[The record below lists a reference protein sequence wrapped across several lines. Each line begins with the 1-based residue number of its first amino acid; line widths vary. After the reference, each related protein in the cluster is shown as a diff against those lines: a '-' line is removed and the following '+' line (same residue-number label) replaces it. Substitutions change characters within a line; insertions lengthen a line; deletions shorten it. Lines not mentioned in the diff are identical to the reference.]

1 MIDSI
6 KLLDVTEQNA
16 EEIAEH
22 WAKDVQKNKRTTYY
36 QNIKKEELINYA
48 VDFYRNLRKL
58 LTSDNRVEITQEYFK
73 KYAEKCQEIG
83 LPLQEA
89 IYGLIL
95 MRRHMWLYADF
106 QAIFI
111 DALEHNQA
119 IDSIMRIMLM
129 MDYAVYEITQY
140 YLDNMPKDSNKK
152 SQADANS

>member
-1 MIDSI
+1 MVDSI
-6 KLLDVTEQNA
+6 KLLDITEQNA

-22 WAKDVQKNKRTTYY
+22 WAKEVHKNKRTTHYR
-36 QNIKKEELINYA
+36 NIKKEKLVVYA

-58 LTSDNRVEITQEYFK
+58 LVPEDRLEYTREYFQ
-73 KYAEKCQEIG
+73 KYAKKCHEIG

-89 IYGLIL
+89 IYGLVL

-119 IDSIMRIMLM
+119 IDSVMRIMLM

-140 YLDNMPKDSNKK
+140 YLEIAKH
-152 SQADANS
+152 

>member
-1 MIDSI
+1 MVDSI

-16 EEIAEH
+16 EEIAAH
-22 WAKDVQKNKRTTYY
+22 WAVDVLKNKRTTHY
-36 QNIKKEELINYA
+36 QNINKEKLIVYA
-48 VDFYRNLRKL
+48 VDFYRNLRNL
-58 LTSDNRVEITQEYFK
+58 LVTENRFEITREYFQ
-73 KYAEKCQEIG
+73 KYAKKCHKIG
-83 LPLQEA
+83 LPLHES

-111 DALEHNQA
+111 NALEHNQA

-140 YLDNMPKDSNKK
+140 YLES
-152 SQADANS
+152 AA

>member
-1 MIDSI
+1 MVDSI
-6 KLLDVTEQNA
+6 KLLDVTEDNA
-16 EEIAEH
+16 EEIAEY
-22 WAKDVQKNKRTTYY
+22 WARDVQKNKRTTHY
-36 QNIKKEELINYA
+36 QNLPKDKLIAQA
-48 VDFYRNLRKL
+48 VDFYRNLKKL
-58 LTSDNRVEITQEYFK
+58 LVPEHRFEVTQEYFGEYAK
-73 KYAEKCQEIG
+73 KCHEMG

-89 IYGLIL
+89 IYGLVL

-140 YLDNMPKDSNKK
+140 YLDNIKN
-152 SQADANS
+152 

>member
-1 MIDSI
+1 MVDSI
-6 KLLDVTEQNA
+6 KLLDVAEQNA

-22 WAKDVQKNKRTTYY
+22 WAKEVQTNKRTTHYR
-36 QNIKKEELINYA
+36 NISKDKLIVYA
-48 VDFYRNLRKL
+48 MDFYRNLRKL
-58 LTSDNRVEITQEYFK
+58 LVPEDRLEFTREYFR
-73 KYAEKCQEIG
+73 KYAKKCHAMGI
-83 LPLQEA
+83 PLQES

-111 DALEHNQA
+111 NALEHNQA

-140 YLDNMPKDSNKK
+140 YLETAK
-152 SQADANS
+152 

>member
-1 MIDSI
+1 MVDSI
-6 KLLDVTEQNA
+6 KLLDITEQNA

-22 WAKDVQKNKRTTYY
+22 WAKEVHKNKRTTHYR
-36 QNIKKEELINYA
+36 NIKKEKLVVYA

-58 LTSDNRVEITQEYFK
+58 LVPEDRLEYTREYFQ
-73 KYAEKCQEIG
+73 KYAKKCHEIG

-89 IYGLIL
+89 IYGLVL

-119 IDSIMRIMLM
+119 IDSVMRIMLM

-140 YLDNMPKDSNKK
+140 YLETAKH
-152 SQADANS
+152 

>member
-1 MIDSI
+1 MVESI
-6 KLLDVTEQNA
+6 KLLDIAEQNA

-22 WAKDVQKNKRTTYY
+22 WAMEVQKNKRTTHY
-36 QNIKKEELINYA
+36 QSIKKEKLIVYA

-58 LTSDNRVEITQEYFK
+58 LVPEDRLEYSQEYFR
-73 KYAEKCQEIG
+73 KYAKKCHEIG

-89 IYGLIL
+89 IYGLVL

-119 IDSIMRIMLM
+119 IDGIMRVMLM
-129 MDYAVYEITQY
+129 MDYAIYEITQY
-140 YLDNMPKDSNKK
+140 YLESAK
-152 SQADANS
+152 

>member
-16 EEIAEH
+16 EEIAEN
-22 WAKDVQKNKRTTYY
+22 WAKDVQKNKRTTHY
-36 QNIKKEELINYA
+36 QNIKKEKLIVYA
-48 VDFYRNLRKL
+48 VDYYRNLRNL
-58 LTSDNRVEITQEYFK
+58 LTADNRSEITQKYFQ
-73 KYAEKCQEIG
+73 KYAEKCHDIG

-95 MRRHMWLYADF
+95 MRRHMALYADF

-119 IDSIMRIMLM
+119 IDSTMRIMLM
-129 MDYAVYEITQY
+129 TDYAVYEITQY
-140 YLDNMPKDSNKK
+140 YFDN
-152 SQADANS
+152 

>member
-16 EEIAEH
+16 EEIAEY
-22 WAKDVQKNKRTTYY
+22 WAIDVQKNKRTTYY
-36 QNIKKEELINYA
+36 QNIKKEKLIIYA

-58 LTSDNRVEITQEYFK
+58 LVSDNRIEITQEYFK
-73 KYAEKCQEIG
+73 KYAEKCQKIG

-140 YLDNMPKDSNKK
+140 YLDNMPRDSKKK
-152 SQADANS
+152 S

>member
-1 MIDSI
+1 MVDSI
-6 KLLDVTEQNA
+6 RLLDVAEQNA

-22 WAKDVQKNKRTTYY
+22 WAMEVQKNKRTTHY
-36 QNIKKEELINYA
+36 QNIKKEKLKIYA
-48 VDFYRNLRKL
+48 VDFYNNLRAL
-58 LTSDNRVEITQEYFK
+58 LVPDDRLENTKIYFQ
-73 KYAEKCQEIG
+73 KYAKKCHELG

-119 IDSIMRIMLM
+119 IDGIMRIMLM

-140 YLDNMPKDSNKK
+140 YFNK
-152 SQADANS
+152 Q

>member
-152 SQADANS
+152 S

>member
-22 WAKDVQKNKRTTYY
+22 WAREVQKNKRTTHY
-36 QNIKKEELINYA
+36 QNIKKEKLIGYA
-48 VDFYRNLRKL
+48 VDFYSNLRKL
-58 LTSDNRVEITQEYFK
+58 LVPDNRLEFTSEYFQKCAK
-73 KYAEKCQEIG
+73 KCHEMGI
-83 LPLQEA
+83 PLHES
-89 IYGLIL
+89 IYGLVL
-95 MRRHMWLYADF
+95 MRRQMWLYADF

-111 DALEHNQA
+111 DALEHHQA

-140 YLDNMPKDSNKK
+140 YLETAS
-152 SQADANS
+152 

>member
-1 MIDSI
+1 MVDSI
-6 KLLDVTEQNA
+6 RLLDVTEQNA

-22 WAKDVQKNKRTTYY
+22 WAMEVQKNKRTTHY
-36 QNIKKEELINYA
+36 QNIKKEKLKIYA
-48 VDFYRNLRKL
+48 VDFYKNLRDL
-58 LTSDNRVEITQEYFK
+58 LVPDDRLENTK
-73 KYAEKCQEIG
+73 KYFQKYAKKCHELG

-140 YLDNMPKDSNKK
+140 YFDKK
-152 SQADANS
+152 

>member
-6 KLLDVTEQNA
+6 KLLDVTEQNS

-22 WAKDVQKNKRTTYY
+22 WAIDVQKNKRTTYY
-36 QNIKKEELINYA
+36 QNIKKEKLIIYA

-140 YLDNMPKDSNKK
+140 YLDNMPKDSKK
-152 SQADANS
+152 KF

>member
-1 MIDSI
+1 MVDSI

-16 EEIAEH
+16 EEIAAH
-22 WAKDVQKNKRTTYY
+22 WATDVQKNKRTTHY
-36 QNIKKEELINYA
+36 QNIKKEKLVVYA

-58 LTSDNRVEITQEYFK
+58 LVPEDRVEFTRQYFHRYAK
-73 KYAEKCQEIG
+73 KCHEIG
-83 LPLQEA
+83 LPLHEA

-111 DALEHNQA
+111 DAIEHNQA
-119 IDSIMRIMLM
+119 IDSIMRVMLM

-140 YLDNMPKDSNKK
+140 YLETAQS
-152 SQADANS
+152 

>member
-6 KLLDVTEQNA
+6 KLLDVTEENA

-22 WAKDVQKNKRTTYY
+22 WAMDVQKNKRTTHY
-36 QNIKKEELINYA
+36 QNLKKEKLIVYA

-58 LTSDNRVEITQEYFK
+58 LVSDNRFEITQKYFQ
-73 KYAEKCQEIG
+73 KYAKKCHENG
-83 LPLQEA
+83 LPLHES

-140 YLDNMPKDSNKK
+140 YLDHMPKESKKK
-152 SQADANS
+152 S

>member
-1 MIDSI
+1 MVDSI

-22 WAKDVQKNKRTTYY
+22 WARDVQKNKRTTHY
-36 QNIKKEELINYA
+36 QNLKKEKLVVYA
-48 VDFYRNLRKL
+48 VDFYRNLRNL
-58 LTSDNRVEITQEYFK
+58 LVPENRLEFTREYFQ
-73 KYAEKCQEIG
+73 KYAKKCHEMG
-83 LPLQEA
+83 LPLQES
-89 IYGLIL
+89 IYALVL

-106 QAIFI
+106 QAIFM

-140 YLDNMPKDSNKK
+140 YLES
-152 SQADANS
+152 AR

>member
-1 MIDSI
+1 MVESI
-6 KLLDVTEQNA
+6 KLLDIAEQNA

-22 WAKDVQKNKRTTYY
+22 WAMEVQKNKRTTHY
-36 QNIKKEELINYA
+36 QSIKKEKLIVYA

-58 LTSDNRVEITQEYFK
+58 LVPEDRLEFTQEYFQ
-73 KYAEKCQEIG
+73 KYAKKCYEIG

-89 IYGLIL
+89 IYGLVL

-119 IDSIMRIMLM
+119 IDGIMRVMLM
-129 MDYAVYEITQY
+129 MDYAIYEITQY
-140 YLDNMPKDSNKK
+140 YLESAK
-152 SQADANS
+152 

>member
-1 MIDSI
+1 MVDSI

-16 EEIAEH
+16 EEIAAH
-22 WAKDVQKNKRTTYY
+22 WATDVQKNKRTIHY
-36 QNIKKEELINYA
+36 QNIKKEKLVVYA

-58 LTSDNRVEITQEYFK
+58 LVPEDRVEFTRQYFHRYAK
-73 KYAEKCQEIG
+73 KCHEIG
-83 LPLQEA
+83 LPLHES

-111 DALEHNQA
+111 DAIEHNQA
-119 IDSIMRIMLM
+119 IDSIMRVMLM

-140 YLDNMPKDSNKK
+140 YLETARS
-152 SQADANS
+152 

>member
-16 EEIAEH
+16 EEIAEY

-36 QNIKKEELINYA
+36 QNIKKEKLIIYA

-58 LTSDNRVEITQEYFK
+58 LVSDNRIEITQEYFK
-73 KYAEKCQEIG
+73 KYAEKCEKIG
-83 LPLQEA
+83 LPVQEA
-89 IYGLIL
+89 IYGLTL

-140 YLDNMPKDSNKK
+140 YLDNMPQESKNK
-152 SQADANS
+152 S

>member
-22 WAKDVQKNKRTTYY
+22 WAIDVQKNKRTSHY
-36 QNIKKEELINYA
+36 QNIKKEKLIIYA

-58 LTSDNRVEITQEYFK
+58 LVSDNRVEITQEYFQ
-73 KYAEKCQEIG
+73 KYAKKCHEIG

-106 QAIFI
+106 QAIYI

-119 IDSIMRIMLM
+119 IDSTMRIMLM
-129 MDYAVYEITQY
+129 MDYAIYEITQY
-140 YLDNMPKDSNKK
+140 YFDHMPNDSRKN
-152 SQADANS
+152 N

>member
-22 WAKDVQKNKRTTYY
+22 WATDVQKNKRTTSY
-36 QNIKKEELINYA
+36 QNIKKEKLISYA

-58 LTSDNRVEITQEYFK
+58 LTSDNRVELTQEYFK

-140 YLDNMPKDSNKK
+140 YLDNIPKDSKKK
-152 SQADANS
+152 S

>member
-22 WAKDVQKNKRTTYY
+22 LAIDVQKNKRTTHY
-36 QNIKKEELINYA
+36 QNIKKEKLIIYA

-58 LTSDNRVEITQEYFK
+58 LVSDNRIEITLEYFK
-73 KYAEKCQEIG
+73 KYAKKCHQIG

-129 MDYAVYEITQY
+129 LDYAVYEITQY
-140 YLDNMPKDSNKK
+140 YL
-152 SQADANS
+152 

>member
-16 EEIAEH
+16 EEIAEY

-36 QNIKKEELINYA
+36 QNIKKEKLIIYA

-58 LTSDNRVEITQEYFK
+58 LVSDNRVEITQEYFK
-73 KYAEKCQEIG
+73 KYAEKCQKIG

-140 YLDNMPKDSNKK
+140 YLDDMPKESKN
-152 SQADANS
+152 NS

>member
-1 MIDSI
+1 MVDSI
-6 KLLDVTEQNA
+6 KLLDITEQNA

-22 WAKDVQKNKRTTYY
+22 WAKEVHKNKRTTHYR
-36 QNIKKEELINYA
+36 NIKKEKLVVYA

-58 LTSDNRVEITQEYFK
+58 LVPEDRLEYTREYFQ
-73 KYAEKCQEIG
+73 KYAKKCHEID
-83 LPLQEA
+83 LLLQEA
-89 IYGLIL
+89 IYGLVL

-140 YLDNMPKDSNKK
+140 YLEIAKH
-152 SQADANS
+152 

>member
-1 MIDSI
+1 MVDSI
-6 KLLDVTEQNA
+6 KLLDITEQNA

-22 WAKDVQKNKRTTYY
+22 WAKEVHKNKRTAHY
-36 QNIKKEELINYA
+36 QNIQKEKLVVYA

-58 LTSDNRVEITQEYFK
+58 LVSDDRHEYTREYFQ
-73 KYAEKCQEIG
+73 KYAKKCREIG

-89 IYGLIL
+89 IYGLVL

-140 YLDNMPKDSNKK
+140 YLETAKR
-152 SQADANS
+152 

>member
-1 MIDSI
+1 MVDSI

-22 WAKDVQKNKRTTYY
+22 WARDVQKNKRTTHY
-36 QNIKKEELINYA
+36 QNIKKEKLIVYA
-48 VDFYRNLRKL
+48 VDFYNNLRKL
-58 LTSDNRVEITQEYFK
+58 LVPEDRVEFTQEYFK
-73 KYAEKCQEIG
+73 KYAKKCYEIG
-83 LPLQEA
+83 LPLHEA

-106 QAIFI
+106 QAIFV

-129 MDYAVYEITQY
+129 LDYAVYEITQY
-140 YLDNMPKDSNKK
+140 YIDRMPEESKKK
-152 SQADANS
+152 S